1 MQIDWLTVAAQIVNF
16 LLLVWLLQRFLYRPI
31 TNAMRRREERIEQ
44 RLAEVRAARQDIEI
58 EAERLKQEQAALHR
72 REDEI
77 LETARQD
84 ADQLRA
90 RLEADIREEM
100 EDKRQLWY
108 DHLAEERDAFLALL
122 RRKSGQKVLEIS
134 RKIIAD
140 YADSDLSERVIAT
153 FAQRLKSI
161 DPDTRDRLRTAAAD
175 EGAVATVFS
184 GVTMD
189 SASKGRIT
197 RAIHDIVSSNLEV
210 RYQDDPNIVLGVR
223 LTIGDYSAEWS
234 AERYL
239 KRLETELQEI
249 IDAGSRSRG
258 RAVDLAPESGRETV

>member
-1 MQIDWLTVAAQIVNF
+1 
-16 LLLVWLLQRFLYRPI
+16 
-31 TNAMRRREERIEQ
+31 
-44 RLAEVRAARQDIEI
+44 
-58 EAERLKQEQAALHR
+58 
-72 REDEI
+72 
-77 LETARQD
+77 
-84 ADQLRA
+84 
-90 RLEADIREEM
+90 
-100 EDKRQLWY
+100 
-108 DHLAEERDAFLALL
+108 
-122 RRKSGQKVLEIS
+122 
-134 RKIIAD
+134 
-140 YADSDLSERVIAT
+140 
-153 FAQRLKSI
+153 
-161 DPDTRDRLRTAAAD
+161 LRTAAAD

-258 RAVDLAPESGRETV
+258 RAVDLSPESGRETV